1 MSRDVYAWGRV
12 STMNECREKHV
23 ALSVVLTTVIMLLR
37 PSYVPL
43 TSFLCPLTALYWVC
57 PGTTVNVLQ
66 GFVRT
71 MPWGSS

>member
-43 TSFLCPLTALYWVC
+43 MSLLCTSYVPLISLLY
-57 PGTTVNVLQ
+57 PSYA
-66 GFVRT
+66 
-71 MPWGSS
+71 P